1 MDAEEEDEDAEGCE
15 EEEDA
20 GDQSGELNSSEAP
33 EGEMQIDNST
43 EMEEDEDKEN
53 SSITDWGTPS
63 HGDALQRMKSLR
75 LFVRDKV
82 VKDATLIVHGRGK
95 IWLFIIW
102 VLGKQERVLKCS

>member
-33 EGEMQIDNST
+33 EGEMQIDIST

-53 SSITDWGTPS
+53 SSITD
-63 HGDALQRMKSLR
+63 
-75 LFVRDKV
+75 
-82 VKDATLIVHGRGK
+82 
-95 IWLFIIW
+95 
-102 VLGKQERVLKCS
+102 